1 MTDQHHQLAVVH
13 MHAVLDPGT
22 ARGRPHAWIDR
33 QSALS
38 SSPQDLC
45 LLLADFSCNHACSKL
60 AKHSR
65 LLILHFFH

>member
-1 MTDQHHQLAVVH
+1 MIDQHHQLAVVH

-45 LLLADFSCNHACSKL
+45 LLLEKNSPAVSELGSWCHL
-60 AKHSR
+60 GP
-65 LLILHFFH
+65 

>member
-1 MTDQHHQLAVVH
+1 MIDQHHQLAVVH

-45 LLLADFSCNHACSKL
+45 LLLEKNSPSLNFE
-60 AKHSR
+60 
-65 LLILHFFH
+65 